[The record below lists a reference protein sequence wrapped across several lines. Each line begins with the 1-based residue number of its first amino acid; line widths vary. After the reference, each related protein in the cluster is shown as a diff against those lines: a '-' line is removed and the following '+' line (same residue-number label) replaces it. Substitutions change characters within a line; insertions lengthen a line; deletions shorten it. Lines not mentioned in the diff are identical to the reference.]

1 VGIQRKLTICY
12 IEGMETVPFFERF
25 WQDIAGWAVLLDV
38 IVTVL
43 TLVWVLHLKRETMSA
58 IAWSLTVVLVPFLGA
73 FLFFLFGYQWVA
85 RPLRRKQRRLRLF
98 KQLCVWSSEASVPV
112 PRRWQMLARL
122 AEHTEG
128 FPVTAGNAVE
138 FYHEGK
144 ALYAALV
151 EAIAS
156 ARHHVHIQF
165 FIFRPDACGQQM
177 IEALCAAARRG
188 VIVRFLY
195 DSMGAHDLS
204 RRLLRQLRRAGG
216 RHAPFLPLLNPFYRL
231 RVNLRNHR
239 KIVVVD
245 GRVAFVGGFNI
256 GREYLGLDRRYG
268 QWRDTHLRLEGPAV
282 AGLQRVFLE
291 DWHFASNEAVG
302 GEEYYPRWT
311 KPQGEVLAQVVASGP
326 DSEYKAIR
334 ETYFAA
340 IVRARK
346 RVWLASPYYV
356 PDTGLQDAL
365 CLAARS
371 GVDVRLLILFRP
383 DKWLPFLAAR
393 FYWGDLLAAGG
404 KIYQYLPGM
413 MHSKYLLVD
422 GEWASVG
429 TANFDNRSLFLN
441 FEVNCQFFDRRV
453 VQSLEER
460 FLADLS
466 QSIQVDPQVFAQ
478 RPWMSRIFENGARL
492 FSPVL

>member
-1 VGIQRKLTICY
+1 MQMMQFL
-12 IEGMETVPFFERF
+12 ERF
-25 WQDIAGWAVLLDV
+25 WQDIAGWVVLIDV
-38 IVTVL
+38 IITAL

-58 IAWSLTVVLVPFLGA
+58 IAWSLTVILVPFLGA

-128 FPVTAGNAVE
+128 FPVTAGNAVQ

-144 ALYAALV
+144 PLYAALL
-151 EAIAS
+151 EAIES
-156 ARHHVHIQF
+156 AQHHVHIQF
-165 FIFRPDACGQQM
+165 FIFRSDACGEQV
-177 IEALCAAARRG
+177 IEALGHAARRG
-188 VIVRFLY
+188 VKVRFLY
-195 DSMGAHDLS
+195 DSIGAHDLS
-204 RRLLRQLRRAGG
+204 RRLLRQLRRCGG
-216 RHAPFLPLLNPFYRL
+216 QHAPFLPVLNPFYRL

-245 GRVAFVGGFNI
+245 GRVAFIGGFNI
-256 GREYLGLDRRYG
+256 GREYLGQDRRYG

-282 AGLQRVFLE
+282 AGLQRLFLE
-291 DWHFASNEAVG
+291 DWHFASNEAVS
-302 GEEYYPRWT
+302 GEEYYPPWT

-340 IVRARK
+340 IVHARK

-356 PDTGLQDAL
+356 PDTGLQNAL

-371 GVDVRLLILFRP
+371 GVDVRFLTLFRP

-393 FYWGDLLAAGG
+393 FYWSDLLAAGG

-422 GEWASVG
+422 GQWASVG

-441 FEVNCQFFDRRV
+441 FEVNCQFFDATVTRM
-453 VQSLEER
+453 LEEQ
-460 FLADLS
+460 FLSDLAHS
-466 QSIQVDPQVFAQ
+466 VRVDRHVFAQ
-478 RPWMSRIFENGARL
+478 RPWVSRIFENGARL